1 MELYI
6 LRHGTTEWNEKHL
19 LQGRSDIP
27 LDESGRRLAAEVGE
41 ELSRRHITF
50 DRCYSSP
57 LKRAYETAELAL
69 GKKKLSEE
77 KYPDQ
82 DRAEK
87 TEDRTACLAASK
99 NASVPIETDPR
110 IEEMCFGDYEGMNC
124 SKNSPDTDPRVLEAL
139 SFDIDNYKAPRNGE
153 SMEQLLGRTHEF
165 YEDVIHDP
173 ENKGKRIL
181 VSTHGGAGRALM
193 HSVWGGDFWHGCVP
207 PNCSICIV
215 SVDDETGAVKDV
227 KQDVVLYKEKVLDFY
242 G

>member
-19 LQGRSDIP
+19 LQGRSDTP
-27 LDESGRRLAAEVGE
+27 LDEGGRRLAAEVGE
-41 ELSRRHITF
+41 ELERRRITF

-57 LKRAYETAELAL
+57 LKRAYETAEFAL
-69 GKKKLSEE
+69 GKKTLSGES
-77 KYPDQ
+77 
-82 DRAEK
+82 
-87 TEDRTACLAASK
+87 AA
-99 NASVPIETDPR
+99 NAGSAAVPIETDPR

-124 SKNSPDTDPRVLEAL
+124 SKNNPETDPRVLEAL
-139 SFDIDNYKAPRNGE
+139 SFDIDHYEAPKNGE
-153 SMEQLLGRTHEF
+153 SMEHLLGRTHEF

-173 ENKGKRIL
+173 KNKGKRIL

-215 SVDDETGAVKDV
+215 SIDDETGAVKDV